1 MEMSCRVGKVQ
12 GNGIRR
18 STVDLEGGREGR
30 GERERG
36 RQTETEVPT
45 GEAHV
50 VGSSIMANLTGIER
64 DRVGTREAQA
74 ERLIDSG

>member
-12 GNGIRR
+12 GNRIRR
-18 STVDLEGGREGR
+18 STVDLEGGGRREKREG
-30 GERERG
+30 G
-36 RQTETEVPT
+36 RQAETEVRT

-64 DRVGTREAQA
+64 DRVGTS
-74 ERLIDSG
+74 ERLKLRGS